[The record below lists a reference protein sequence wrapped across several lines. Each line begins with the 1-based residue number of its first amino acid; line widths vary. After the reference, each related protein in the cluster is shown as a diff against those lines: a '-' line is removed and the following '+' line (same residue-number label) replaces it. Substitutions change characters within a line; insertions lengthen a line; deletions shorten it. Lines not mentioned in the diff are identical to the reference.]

1 MATVEVFNYL
11 NEVPGIHLA
20 LPTRCK
26 LPECYSMVY
35 FPYHVWRLTLKENNY
50 SMFWL
55 FCCEDHKAKWLELMY
70 SQFHTSMGIMQH
82 AIIKELERVKKA
94 AELLEVES
102 NG

>member
-35 FPYHVWRLTLKENNY
+35 FPYHVWP
-50 SMFWL
+50 SMTIFSCAN
-55 FCCEDHKAKWLELMY
+55 FISFEQF
-70 SQFHTSMGIMQH
+70 SQCI
-82 AIIKELERVKKA
+82 
-94 AELLEVES
+94 
-102 NG
+102 